1 MPLYTYIDDIIY
13 DGSETAFKKLVLY
26 SSICAILVLDLEAD
40 LIGDPQHFYPRDRT
54 PTNIANFER
63 EYRWAFDLLEPFVT
77 QTSTPVPSPEG
88 SDSEWCSNA
97 WLMPIFSIVLLFSSV
112 SSPFFFLPPPS
123 VSLFFGMGGIL
134 T

>member
-1 MPLYTYIDDIIY
+1 MMPIFTYIDDMIY

-40 LIGDPQHFYPRDRT
+40 LCWDHQLFYPRIRT

-77 QTSTPVPSPEG
+77 QTSTPAPSPEG
-88 SDSEWCSNA
+88 SDSE
-97 WLMPIFSIVLLFSSV
+97 
-112 SSPFFFLPPPS
+112 
-123 VSLFFGMGGIL
+123 
-134 T
+134 